1 MKPQNKAI
9 ETFPVIAPEE
19 REEINECRRKIIA
32 FIDKDIKNISS
43 AETLS
48 LYQETRARLAR
59 AIVRDG
65 GVL

>member
-19 REEINECRRKIIA
+19 REEINECRKKIIT
-32 FIDKDIKNISS
+32 FIDKNLPDISS

-48 LYQETRARLAR
+48 LYKETRARLAR